1 MKKLSVIMAA
11 AVLAV
16 SLFTGA
22 EIKKHLIQLVLCF
35 RAQIMSRQQ

>member
-16 SLFTGA
+16 SLFTGCGN
-22 EIKKHLIQLVLCF
+22 KKASDSIS
-35 RAQIMSRQQ
+35 IMFQG